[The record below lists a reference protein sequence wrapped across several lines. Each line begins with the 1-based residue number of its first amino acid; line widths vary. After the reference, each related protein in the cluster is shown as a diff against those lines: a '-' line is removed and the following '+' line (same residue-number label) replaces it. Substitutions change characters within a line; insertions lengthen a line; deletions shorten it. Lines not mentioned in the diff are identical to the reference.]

1 MSRFSNLDKHFGFFK
16 ALSFYIKLKKGRLSN
31 LTSNNLLKPFFMRDN
46 PFDYAT
52 FEEVVLNET
61 YNIEVP
67 FNPEYIID
75 GGGNIGLTACYFAS
89 KYPDA
94 TVISI
99 EPDLDNFKIL
109 QNNIHGYKNITAIQ
123 RGIWKNNA
131 NLKIIDS
138 EAGCN
143 AFTVTESDHE
153 DTTAIKAVS
162 IFNLMAEFNFPK
174 IDILK
179 LDIEGSEKEV
189 FEENFETWLPK
200 TKILIIELHDALKP
214 GCSKSVFD
222 AIGKYDFSFSIKGEN
237 IIFTNNALI

>member
-1 MSRFSNLDKHFGFFK
+1 MSRFSNLHKRLGFFK
-16 ALSFYIKLKKGRLSN
+16 ALSFYIKLKKGQLSN
-31 LTSNNLLKPFFMRDN
+31 LNSYNLLKPFFMRDN

-52 FEEVVLNET
+52 FEEVVLKET

-67 FNPEYIID
+67 FYPQYIID
-75 GGGNIGLTACYFAS
+75 GGGNIGLTACFFAS
-89 KYPDA
+89 KYPNA

-99 EPDLDNFKIL
+99 EPDLENYKIL
-109 QNNIHGYKNITAIQ
+109 KNNINGYKNITGIQ
-123 RGIWKNNA
+123 RGIWKSNTYI
-131 NLKIIDS
+131 KIIDS
-138 EAGCN
+138 EVGCN

-153 DTTAIKAVS
+153 DATAIKAVG

-214 GCSKSVFD
+214 GCSRSVFN

-237 IIFTNNALI
+237 IIFTNNELI